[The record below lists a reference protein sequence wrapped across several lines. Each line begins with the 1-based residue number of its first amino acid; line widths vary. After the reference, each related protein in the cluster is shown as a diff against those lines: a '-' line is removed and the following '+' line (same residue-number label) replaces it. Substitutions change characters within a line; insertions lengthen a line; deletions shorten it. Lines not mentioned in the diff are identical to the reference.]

1 LGAAFAGAWGGFL
14 LGIEFNLTVMWTGES
29 SALFWTINVTFC
41 VLAAIL
47 GFIFF
52 YHVVILST
60 SLCGSYLFVRGIT
73 LCAGAESYTSEL
85 RVVTLLTKGN
95 LGQIDPLIYVCA
107 GIVLVLW
114 GLTAFF

>member
-1 LGAAFAGAWGGFL
+1 MA
-14 LGIEFNLTVMWTGES
+14 VMWGGES
-29 SALFWTINVTFC
+29 SALFWTINVSFC

-73 LCAGAESYTSEL
+73 LCAGAPSYAVEQ
-85 RVVTLLTKGN
+85 RVVTLLSKGEF
-95 LGQIDPLIYVCA
+95 A
-107 GIVLVLW
+107 GIGFLFYACLAIVFLL
-114 GLTAFF
+114 GILTSCF